1 MVDLVMTQWARIRPD
16 LDPLGMR
23 TSGRLLRLAKLV
35 EKRTEAVLRP
45 FGLTIWKFD
54 VLATLRR
61 HGCDLSPGEL
71 MAATMLSSG
80 AMTNR
85 LDRLEAD
92 GLISRRPD
100 PSDRRGVRV
109 ELSGTGRELVDRVIE
124 ARFAEALSIESSLEP
139 DEAEEL
145 ARLLAK
151 MERGLAELQP
161 VEGQVS
167 RRLSRAGPGQ
177 RVEPDPRP
185 T

>member
-1 MVDLVMTQWARIRPD
+1 MNQWRQIRPD

-45 FGLTIWKFD
+45 FGLTVWKFD

-61 HGCDLSPGEL
+61 HDCDLSPGEL
-71 MAATMLSSG
+71 MAAMMLSSG

-85 LDRLEAD
+85 LDRLESD

-100 PSDRRGVRV
+100 PADRRGVRV
-109 ELSGTGRELVDRVIE
+109 ELTEAGRELVERVLE
-124 ARFAEALSIESSLEP
+124 TRLAEALVIESTLEP
-139 DEAEEL
+139 SEAEEL
-145 ARLLAK
+145 GRLLAK
-151 MERGLAELQP
+151 MERGLAELQL
-161 VEGQVS
+161 VEAEVS
-167 RRLSRAGPGQ
+167 RKLRRTGPGQ
-177 RVEPDPRP
+177 RVVPKPER